1 MANSKSKVKFV
12 KESINKFLKKNS
24 ELISEGISDI
34 FGINFIGRYSKE
46 DIIEVSNIKNFHKCF
61 GLSDLI
67 SIC

>member
-1 MANSKSKVKFV
+1 MANSKSKVKLF
-12 KESINKFLKKNS
+12 KESINEFLKKIG

-34 FGINFIGRYSKE
+34 FGINFIGIYSKE
-46 DIIEVSNIKNFHKCF
+46 DIIEVSNIKNFYKCF

>member
-12 KESINKFLKKNS
+12 KESINEFLKKNG
-24 ELISEGISDI
+24 ISEGISDI
-34 FGINFIGRYSKE
+34 FGINFIGIYSKE